1 MSLDKSGAFTLPY
14 SQKYKRS
21 SPYDF
26 PKFALTKKDEKGV
39 IMVIDAEPTCAF
51 VHWIITGTRT
61 DSKTKA
67 TMLSGSYY
75 LCLGRPEVLLREEV
89 DPEVCSF
96 CKNAEEIDDAPVGLA
111 RFKACTHVIH
121 YGTTP
126 MGQFST
132 AAGQPPMFQLKVWVF
147 GQQVYNALADK
158 KDMWGPNTY
167 RHRDLMITC
176 ISPQYRNYNIDIMPR
191 AMWLEP
197 EYTQF
202 GPDKKPIG
210 GLALTVMQLYKQA
223 RLKDLGPILGRGVSV
238 EEAGK
243 LSDKAKSAV
252 DEICAGRGQTP
263 QQVETA
269 MNVGS
274 DQQTQSDVNIDD
286 LFDGDKPSSP
296 PAETPMEISP
306 ERPGTPLPQ
315 ADTPVQPSV
324 PDTPNKVV
332 ETPEGELD
340 FDALLAG

>member
-1 MSLDKSGAFTLPY
+1 MSLDKPGAFTLPY

-39 IMVIDAEPTCAF
+39 IMVIDPEPTCAF
-51 VHWIITGTRT
+51 VHWVITGTRM
-61 DSKTKA
+61 DSKTKT

-89 DPEVCSF
+89 DQEMCPF
-96 CKNAEEIDDAPVGLA
+96 CKNAEDIDDAPVGLA

-147 GQQVYNALADK
+147 GQQVYNLLADK
-158 KDMWGPNTY
+158 KEMWGDHTY
-167 RHRDLMITC
+167 RHHDLLVTC
-176 ISPQYRNYNIDIMPR
+176 VSPQYRNYQIELMPK
-191 AMWLEP
+191 AVWLESQ
-197 EYTQF
+197 YTQF
-202 GPDKKPIG
+202 GSDKKPCG
-210 GLALTVMQLYKQA
+210 GLALTVIMLFKQA
-223 RLKDLGPILGRGVSV
+223 RLKDLGPVLGRGATG

-243 LSDKAKSAV
+243 LSAKAKSV
-252 DEICAGRGQTP
+252 ISETSTGQGQTP

-269 MNVGS
+269 VNTGPS
-274 DQQTQSDVNIDD
+274 QPTQSDVNIDD
-286 LFDGDKPSSP
+286 LFGDGSTPSP
-296 PAETPMEISP
+296 PAGSP
-306 ERPGTPLPQ
+306 TAEKSPGPPGALLPQ
-315 ADTPVQPSV
+315 ADTPTQPPV
-324 PDTPNKVV
+324 EKTV